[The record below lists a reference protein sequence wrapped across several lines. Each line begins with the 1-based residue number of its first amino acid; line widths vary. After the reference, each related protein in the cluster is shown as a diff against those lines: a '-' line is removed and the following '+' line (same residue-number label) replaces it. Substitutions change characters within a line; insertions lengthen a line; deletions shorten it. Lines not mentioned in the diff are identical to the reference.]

1 MCAMYL
7 KNMFDLGVCLL
18 AFQRSVIFLICN
30 VVNIFEF
37 AMSKTSSQGK
47 SLTLDTSL
55 NFWNIMQWN
64 LMCNLECVAAT
75 KFQKIW
81 LFNVK
86 KKDMESFFFNW
97 FFKND

>member
-55 NFWNIMQWN
+55 NF
-64 LMCNLECVAAT
+64 
-75 KFQKIW
+75 
-81 LFNVK
+81 
-86 KKDMESFFFNW
+86 
-97 FFKND
+97 